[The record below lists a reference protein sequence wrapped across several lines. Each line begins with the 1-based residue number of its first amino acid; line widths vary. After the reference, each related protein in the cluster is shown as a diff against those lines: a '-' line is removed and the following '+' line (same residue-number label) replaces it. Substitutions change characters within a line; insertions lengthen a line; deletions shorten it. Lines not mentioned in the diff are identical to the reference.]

1 MKILHLYEVQHLFTW
16 SSLEMSYSLP
26 KLRLYQHWMK
36 WLKSRPHRLRT
47 TWESKRDTERGM
59 EGGSTLLTGAA
70 YPQKASIS
78 IQDWRPASLWSG
90 QYLTILCHYDQ
101 QKPRVG
107 VGAGSDIW
115 NVSLD
120 SFLRAQPVSLMHL
133 HFHFHFPCISY
144 IHQYL
149 TNEMK
154 SFWAFWMVTSG
165 DLLSGYNKVCMYMC
179 HVKTEEGSWW
189 RGGKVRQGLLKYSP
203 RRTRKVPS
211 ERVSFN
217 EQPATCHTSTF
228 KPRSV
233 LYSCGVSKFRMGS
246 IWIWLLYNWQVLV
259 CFIFIQPSCLCN
271 TNICIYVYFSFRGKQ
286 TESNFWLICE
296 ETLPDSYYG
305 GWPRAA
311 ARILSQ

>member
-1 MKILHLYEVQHLFTW
+1 MT
-16 SSLEMSYSLP
+16 
-26 KLRLYQHWMK
+26 
-36 WLKSRPHRLRT
+36 SRNIHH
-47 TWESKRDTERGM
+47 
-59 EGGSTLLTGAA
+59 
-70 YPQKASIS
+70 Q
-78 IQDWRPASLWSG
+78 
-90 QYLTILCHYDQ
+90 
-101 QKPRVG
+101 VG

-133 HFHFHFPCISY
+133 NFHFPCISY

-154 SFWAFWMVTSG
+154 SFLGILNG

-246 IWIWLLYNWQVLV
+246 IWSIWLLYNWQVLV
-259 CFIFIQPSCLCN
+259 CFIFIQLSCLCD
-271 TNICIYVYFSFRGKQ
+271 TNMYISVSGENEQNPIFGWFVRKPCQIPIMVDGPGQLHVSCRSKVRPLPLGGPPLRAFRPCGPWKMV
-286 TESNFWLICE
+286 
-296 ETLPDSYYG
+296 G
-305 GWPRAA
+305 R
-311 ARILSQ
+311 

>member
-1 MKILHLYEVQHLFTW
+1 MT
-16 SSLEMSYSLP
+16 
-26 KLRLYQHWMK
+26 
-36 WLKSRPHRLRT
+36 SRNIHH
-47 TWESKRDTERGM
+47 
-59 EGGSTLLTGAA
+59 
-70 YPQKASIS
+70 Q
-78 IQDWRPASLWSG
+78 
-90 QYLTILCHYDQ
+90 
-101 QKPRVG
+101 VG

-133 HFHFHFPCISY
+133 NFHFPCISY

-246 IWIWLLYNWQVLV
+246 IWSWLLYNWQVLV
-259 CFIFIQPSCLCN
+259 CFIFIQPSCLCD
-271 TNICIYVYFSFRGKQ
+271 TNMYISVSGENEQNPIFGWFVRKPCQIPIMVDGPGQLHVSCRSKVRPLPLGGPPLRAFRPCGPWKMV
-286 TESNFWLICE
+286 
-296 ETLPDSYYG
+296 G
-305 GWPRAA
+305 R
-311 ARILSQ
+311 